1 MLFQSL
7 GKIKRTTIITAII
20 LMALGVVMLLC
31 PELYITSLIT
41 LFGYAML
48 IVSVVMILDFFSGN
62 KALIHCIL
70 FTTALVLGIG
80 GICVIVFRDDVL
92 RVLGLLF
99 GILLLID
106 GCHSLFYSY
115 FYARRSGRAGWK
127 LLVTLSVLSVIFGIL
142 LIFNPFWNTTDV
154 LMKAIGFMVLYSGI
168 VSGLRMIWIWPL
180 KENS

>member
-7 GKIKRTTIITAII
+7 GRIKRTMIITSII

-48 IVSVVMILDFFSGN
+48 IVSMVMVLDFFSGK

-70 FTTALVLGIG
+70 FTTALILGIG
-80 GICVIVFRDDVL
+80 GFCVLIFRDDVL
-92 RVLGLLF
+92 RVLSLLF
-99 GILLLID
+99 GILLLVD
-106 GCHSLFYSY
+106 GCHGLFYGY
-115 FYARRSGRAGWK
+115 FYARRSGRHGWE
-127 LLVTLSVLSVIFGIL
+127 LLVTLSVISIISGIV
-142 LIFNPFWNTTDV
+142 LIFNPFWNATGI

-180 KENS
+180 KESE